1 MAISAFPFETQDTTE
16 TQYSQLF
23 RELQDS
29 GVADSFGG
37 TGFAVSANASGMQ
50 VFVQPG
56 FAIVRGFFVESTAVE
71 PVTIDAAEASVRSD
85 RVVLRLDPS
94 ANSIL
99 PFVVKGTA
107 GAGLPALTQTPTG
120 LHDEPLAVVT
130 VSPGVASIS
139 SDKAADDRRFSGQRT
154 GIWTTATRPDT
165 PRRGRLGLN
174 VTTSKWEYWSGS
186 AWTDLIPNP
195 VENSTR
201 WNGFT
206 LTVSSSPPAG
216 TPTTDRIWIQPIG

>member
-1 MAISAFPFETQDTTE
+1 MAISAFPFESQDTTE
-16 TQYSQLF
+16 TQFSQLF

-56 FAIVRGFFVESTAVE
+56 FAIVRGHAVASTAVE
-71 PVTIDAAEASVRSD
+71 VVPVSAAEASVRLD

-94 ANSIL
+94 ANTIV
-99 PFVVKGTA
+99 PFVIEGTA

-120 LHDEPLAVVT
+120 IYDEPIGIVT

-139 SDKAADDRRFSGQRT
+139 SDKAADDRRFGGLRT

-165 PRRGRLGLN
+165 PRRSRLGLN
-174 VTTSKWEYWSGS
+174 VTTGKWEFWSGS

-206 LTVSSSPPAG
+206 LTVSSTTPVG